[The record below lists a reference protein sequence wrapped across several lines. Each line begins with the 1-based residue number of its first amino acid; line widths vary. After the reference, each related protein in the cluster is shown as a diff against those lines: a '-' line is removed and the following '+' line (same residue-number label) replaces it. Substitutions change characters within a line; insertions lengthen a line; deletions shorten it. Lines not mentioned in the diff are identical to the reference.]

1 VAGLPPRDGPQS
13 PVIDR
18 DGNILPPVRRLGPH
32 DLPSCVALA
41 LDRGWLPEE
50 RKWALLL
57 RAAEGYGVD
66 APDGGLAGAV
76 VFARYGTVLASV
88 GMMLVAARFGRRG
101 LGRALLVHLLDE
113 AGEASV
119 FLTATT
125 YGRPLYQKLGFRAVG
140 RSATF
145 TGRFRDE
152 AGRPATRPAVTA
164 DLPAIIDVDKA
175 AFGADRGPYLA
186 ELPEFT
192 TQLRV
197 LEADGRIAGY
207 AGAWPNG
214 NGTVIGPVVAPDD
227 ARARLLV
234 GDLAANVAGP
244 IRLDLDPDR
253 RELPRWVTAH
263 GLRYTAETTF
273 MVRGAWPPPG
283 RSDRIYAP
291 ITVALS

>member
-1 VAGLPPRDGPQS
+1 V
-13 PVIDR
+13 VF
-18 DGNILPPVRRLGPH
+18 PPVRRLGPD
-32 DLPSCVALA
+32 DLPACVALA

-50 RKWALLL
+50 HKWALLL

-76 VFARYGTVLASV
+76 VLARYGTTLASV

-101 LGRALLVHLLDE
+101 LGRALLAHLLNV
-113 AGEASV
+113 AGDATV

-125 YGRPLYQKLGFRAVG
+125 YGRPLYEKLGFRTVG

-145 TGRFRDE
+145 TGRFHQKAR
-152 AGRPATRPAVTA
+152 RPATRPAVRE
-164 DLPAIIDVDKA
+164 DLPAVIDIDTA
-175 AFGADRGPYLA
+175 AFGADRGPFLR

-197 LEADGRIAGY
+197 LETEGRITGY

-214 NGTVIGPVVAPDD
+214 NITVIGPVIALD
-227 ARARLLV
+227 AAGARLLIS
-234 GDLAANVAGP
+234 DLAATVAGP
-244 IRLDLDPDR
+244 LRLDLDPDR
-253 RELPRWVTAH
+253 DELPAWARAH
-263 GLRYTAETTF
+263 GLRHAAETAF
-273 MVRGAWPPPG
+273 MVHGTWPPPG
-283 RSDRIYAP
+283 RRDQIYAP